1 MKLNLVTVTN
11 KVITLKQMLD
21 HYTDIVDNIYVIAYK
36 TSNDDTIVDD
46 IEKLGI
52 TPYKVVTGSPFQYE
66 LVTNLYNEIK
76 YTKPDDWW
84 IVADDDEL
92 HIYPNDIREMITECE
107 HNGWDFISGGFI
119 DRIGKDGTF
128 PLVTSF
134 TNLWEAF
141 PYSGFFRYPLSG
153 ACPNKVCVMKGK
165 VQLSNGQHYAV
176 YDNKSVWGIEG
187 TKHPKRYPIERGF
200 IQVHHFKWD
209 STILD
214 RLEKVS
220 NIKEDYT
227 FWKEYKKMYNNII
240 RNGGKIDV
248 NNDEFLFDRMSEN
261 TYISYKHWETLTNKI
276 IKI

>member
-1 MKLNLVTVTN
+1 
-11 KVITLKQMLD
+11 
-21 HYTDIVDNIYVIAYK
+21 
-36 TSNDDTIVDD
+36 
-46 IEKLGI
+46 
-52 TPYKVVTGSPFQYE
+52 
-66 LVTNLYNEIK
+66 
-76 YTKPDDWW
+76 
-84 IVADDDEL
+84 
-92 HIYPNDIREMITECE
+92 
-107 HNGWDFISGGFI
+107 
-119 DRIGKDGTF
+119 
-128 PLVTSF
+128 
-134 TNLWEAF
+134 
-141 PYSGFFRYPLSG
+141 
-153 ACPNKVCVMKGK
+153 MKGK

-187 TKHPKRYPIERGF
+187 TKNPKRYPIERGF

>member
-128 PLVTSF
+128 PLVT
-134 TNLWEAF
+134 
-141 PYSGFFRYPLSG
+141 
-153 ACPNKVCVMKGK
+153 
-165 VQLSNGQHYAV
+165 
-176 YDNKSVWGIEG
+176 
-187 TKHPKRYPIERGF
+187 
-200 IQVHHFKWD
+200 
-209 STILD
+209 
-214 RLEKVS
+214 
-220 NIKEDYT
+220 
-227 FWKEYKKMYNNII
+227 
-240 RNGGKIDV
+240 
-248 NNDEFLFDRMSEN
+248 
-261 TYISYKHWETLTNKI
+261 
-276 IKI
+276 